1 MNEKFERDT
10 QVESPSWPDCP
21 LLERQCLLEQLG
33 QALGEEIMESLVAFI
48 LTPQPGSRLT
58 LQRNQNE
65 FTSQFTGPISRS
77 SGTSI
82 SLSDHQALR
91 RKLSSSN

>member
-10 QVESPSWPDCP
+10 RVESSSWPDCP
-21 LLERQCLLEQLG
+21 SLERQCLLEQLG

-48 LTPQPGSRLT
+48 LAPQPGSRLT

-65 FTSQFTGPISRS
+65 FTSQLTGPVRRS
-77 SGTSI
+77 NGSTIG
-82 SLSDHQALR
+82 LSDYQALR
-91 RKLSSSN
+91 RKLRSCD